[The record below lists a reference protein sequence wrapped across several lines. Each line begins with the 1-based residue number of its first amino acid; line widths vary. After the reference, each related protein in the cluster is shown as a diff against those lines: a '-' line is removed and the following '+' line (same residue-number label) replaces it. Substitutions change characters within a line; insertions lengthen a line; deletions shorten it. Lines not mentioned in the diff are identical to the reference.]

1 MLIQSFTLSP
11 KLKKWLFRLVQFLI
25 LALLFWQ
32 LSSVGWVEVFKNL
45 PTNPIFY
52 LLQILIYFAL
62 PISELFIYRKSL
74 DFSLSKGFPVFVQ
87 KKIYNS
93 DVITYSGEVYLY
105 YWAKTLQSRPT
116 KYIASVIRDNNIL
129 STLSSTVIAIILI
142 GIFLSVGHISINQ
155 IIGSE
160 QRFWAPW
167 IIFVLAIVIIIAW
180 RYRRFWFSMSRGEAA
195 YILLIHTL
203 RLLAVHALELMQW
216 LVAIPQVA
224 FGNWLSLMAAKI
236 ATSRIPLLPNKD
248 LLFLS
253 IVIGLSG
260 TFGIPKA
267 ELASMLLVSSV
278 LNKMFNLLFFA
289 WFTISRRKDTLPT
302 DQELID
308 SNIDF
313 NEAIDADEAKTGR

>member
-1 MLIQSFTLSP
+1 VQTDKVSLSSTQ
-11 KLKKWLFRLVQFLI
+11 KKWLFRSVQVFI

-32 LSSVGWVEVFKNL
+32 LSSVGWLEVIKSL
-45 PTNPIFY
+45 PTNPLFY
-52 LLQILIYFAL
+52 VLQILIYFAL
-62 PISELFIYRKSL
+62 PVSELFIYRRSW
-74 DFSLSKGFPVFVQ
+74 DFKISKGFPIFVY

-105 YWAKTLQSRPT
+105 YWAKSQQTHSN

-129 STLSSTVIAIILI
+129 STLSSTVIAIVLI
-142 GIFLSVGHISINQ
+142 GVFLTVGHITIHE
-155 IIGSE
+155 IIGAE
-160 QRFWAPW
+160 GRLWVPW
-167 IIFVLAIVIIIAW
+167 ILLVGAITLTIAW
-180 RYRRFWFSMSRGEAA
+180 RYRKYWFSMSRKEAT
-195 YILLIHTL
+195 YILTVHTT
-203 RLLAVHALELMQW
+203 RLLAVHALELLQW

-260 TFGIPKA
+260 TFGIPRA

-278 LNKMFNLLFFA
+278 LNKLFNLIFFS
-289 WFTISRRKDTLPT
+289 WFTIARKNESIPT
-302 DQELID
+302 DQELMD
-308 SNIDF
+308 TDVAF
-313 NEAIDADEAKTGR
+313 NKAIEDGNEPPQ